1 MDDESPAPEH
11 PERHGN
17 TKARQRVHVDIPT
30 HEELGQAGRREDLVV
45 REWRAQQ
52 LHRLGLSW
60 LLAQTFAAVVDWHE
74 LARLVERG
82 CSPELA
88 LEIVR

>member
-1 MDDESPAPEH
+1 METTLQTEIDADLRRDE
-11 PERHGN
+11 ER
-17 TKARQRVHVDIPT
+17 R
-30 HEELGQAGRREDLVV
+30 V

-52 LHRLGLSW
+52 LQQLGLSW
-60 LLAQTFAAVVDWHE
+60 LLAQTFAALVDWHE
-74 LARLVERG
+74 VAKLVERG